1 MTLLMSITGSALLL
15 LTSSVDAFAPANRV
29 WRAPVTSPLPIV
41 GSTSAK
47 ARDGTK
53 LFMSTQNRT
62 GRDFYAI
69 LGVTRSADEREIKA
83 AYRKLAKQYHPGTYV
98 WWFLFFMD
106 IFVLA
111 LTHELHCRC
120 QSGRGHH

>member
-1 MTLLMSITGSALLL
+1 MALIKSITGSTLLL
-15 LTSSVDAFAPANRV
+15 LACHVDAFTPANRI
-29 WRAPVTSPLPIV
+29 WRAPVASPLSRSA
-41 GSTSAK
+41 STAVK

-83 AYRKLAKQYHPGTYV
+83 AYRKLAKQYHPGT
-98 WWFLFFMD
+98 L
-106 IFVLA
+106 VL
-111 LTHELHCRC
+111 
-120 QSGRGHH
+120 

>member
-1 MTLLMSITGSALLL
+1 MTLIKSITGSTLLL
-15 LTSSVDAFAPANRV
+15 LACHVDAFAPANRS
-29 WRAPVTSPLPIV
+29 WRVPVASPLSNA
-41 GSTSAK
+41 GSTAVK

-83 AYRKLAKQYHPGTYV
+83 AYRKLAKQYHPGT
-98 WWFLFFMD
+98 
-106 IFVLA
+106 FVLKTFFIIRFFILV

-120 QSGRGHH
+120 QSW